1 MSLLLTVLFIGVLA
15 AAIISFTV
23 MGFRQFRRSRTLARK
38 AYDMGLHFTQSD
50 LFDVARR
57 YGDFALISR
66 GHSGMASNVTYGR
79 IEGMSVRAFDFCS
92 EIGHGTRRLI
102 CRDGAVVI
110 ETRMELP
117 SLLMWNEKKFP
128 FAPMAVRGCD
138 KHIGNWLCSGDMDLA
153 AALARELPEM
163 GSAGINVQAR
173 GDSLMLTAQP
183 TIQSEEYIL
192 SFAEIGKI
200 ARCLAKWLD
209 LENSQAS

>member
-15 AAIISFTV
+15 AAIISFAV
-23 MGFRQFRRSRTLARK
+23 MGFRQFRRSRALARK
-38 AYDMGLHFTQSD
+38 AYDAGLHFTQAD

-66 GHSGMASNVTYGR
+66 GHSGRASNVTYGR

-92 EIGHGTRRLI
+92 EMGHGTQRLI

-117 SLLMWNEKKFP
+117 SLLMWNEKKLS

-138 KHIGNWLCSGDMDLA
+138 KHIGNWLCSGNMDLA
-153 AALARELPEM
+153 EALARELPEM
-163 GSAGINVQAR
+163 GSAGINIQAR
-173 GDSLMLTAQP
+173 GGSLMLSAQP
-183 TIQSEEYIL
+183 TVQSGSYIL
-192 SFAEIGKI
+192 TFAEIGKI
-200 ARCLAKWLD
+200 AHCLAKWLAI
-209 LENSQAS
+209 EPPQPG